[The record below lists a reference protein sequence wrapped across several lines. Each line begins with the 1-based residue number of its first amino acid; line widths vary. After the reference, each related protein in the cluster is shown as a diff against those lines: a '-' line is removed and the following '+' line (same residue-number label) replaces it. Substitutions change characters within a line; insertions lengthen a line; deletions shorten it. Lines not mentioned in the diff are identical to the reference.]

1 MTALFCRRSPFARFG
16 VSFLVC
22 SEFEVAID
30 TRASFLS
37 SFDGDISVM
46 TSILRTTPINKCLD
60 YDFFLILSHI
70 AKTLATGS
78 ASDPG

>member
-22 SEFEVAID
+22 SEFEAAID
-30 TRASFLS
+30 TRASLLS

-46 TSILRTTPINKCLD
+46 TSILRTTPINKRLD

-78 ASDPG
+78 ASDSG